1 MGGIVVKHAVL
12 FALAALLA
20 GCAGHVEMLEGLSG
34 EEHRAYTRSDSAC
47 DGRTR
52 SRDPACYNPESET
65 PQH

>member
-1 MGGIVVKHAVL
+1 VKLVAVL
-12 FALAALLA
+12 AIAAPLA

-34 EEHRAYTRSDSAC
+34 EEHRAYTRSDSSC

-52 SRDPACYNPESET
+52 SRDPVCYNPESEK

>member
-1 MGGIVVKHAVL
+1 MGGIVVKHVVL
-12 FALAALLA
+12 VALVALLA
-20 GCAGHVEMLEGLSG
+20 GCAGRVEMLEGLSG

-52 SRDPACYNPESET
+52 SRDPVCYNPESEK